1 MKKIIF
7 SLLLICLV
15 NSGNLFAQA
24 LTAEPADFSPTD
36 SVKFIIDI
44 KQCTNQ
50 QLLNHDP
57 EDVYLWTW
65 KPEEAGRPA
74 EWAQGS
80 WGASNPN
87 LKMKYEGDN
96 VWSFKMVPVSFYG
109 VDAATC
115 YAKDF
120 FMLAKAVDGSA
131 QTEDLSLLVEPPA
144 SGPKKLYVFPDK
156 VKKDTVYIKMND
168 AFTIFYDRKLETK
181 PELISNTEFSV
192 FAEGVLDDST
202 TKVRVSTL
210 GLVGSNDK
218 LKMKATSNDIYRFSF
233 IPEKLFAEAMQAFP
247 GRRIIQMRFK
257 IIKTKTGAP
266 TLAETVEDIVLMP
279 NGFYEVWHLSE

>member
-1 MKKIIF
+1 MKKILSI
-7 SLLLICLV
+7 LLIGITGVGTL
-15 NSGNLFAQA
+15 SAQA
-24 LTAEPADFSPTD
+24 LIAEPADFSPTD

-50 QLLNHDP
+50 QLLGHDP

-74 EWAQGS
+74 EWAQGT

-131 QTEDLSLLVEPPA
+131 QTEDLSIMIEPPA
-144 SGPKKLYVFPDK
+144 TGPKKVLVFPDK
-156 VKKDTVYIKMND
+156 AKKDTVYIKMND
-168 AFTIFYDRKLETK
+168 AFTVFYDRKLETK
-181 PELISNTEFSV
+181 PELVGNTEFSV
-192 FAEGVLDDST
+192 FMEGILDDSVS
-202 TKVRVSTL
+202 KVRVSPL
-210 GLVGSNDK
+210 GQVGANDK
-218 LKMKATSNDIYRFSF
+218 LKMKEVGNGMFRLTF
-233 IPEKLFAEAMQAFP
+233 IPEKIFAEAMTAFP
-247 GRRIIQMRFK
+247 GRRIIKMQYK
-257 IIKTKTGAP
+257 IIKTKIGAP
-266 TLAETVEDIVLMP
+266 LLSETVEDPVLMP
-279 NGFYEVWHLSE
+279 NGFYEVWHLPD